1 MSFYD
6 IAMPVL
12 LVLVAVALIAV
23 LGLSAVLTIVWLIKS
38 IAWVWSW

>member
-1 MSFYD
+1 MSFHD
-6 IAMPVL
+6 IAMRVL

>member
-6 IAMPVL
+6 IAMRVL